1 MEQKLK
7 DYIGGKTNYTPTAN
21 IMMNNRSRNWYAE
34 LGEYINETLDIEKIP
49 YLSYFSE
56 KLKKEKSLITKIKDF
71 VSPNEQIYTSI
82 AISFLTGGLD
92 EKALENMFGKPLLH
106 DEFGEGFDGEWNEEK
121 DDYDEP
127 EIKEFYASYF
137 VNVGGANFHIGYDHR
152 GTGIEIQIPNNSNS
166 TSSDDLNRVLKYMNK
181 FTDEDAKKCFE
192 SLKKLVDLYK
202 LKN

>member
-1 MEQKLK
+1 MENKLK
-7 DYIGGKTNYTPTAN
+7 DYTGGKTHYTPIMN
-21 IMMNNRSRNWYAE
+21 IIMNNRSEDWYAE
-34 LGEYINETLDIEKIP
+34 LGKYINETLNIEKIP

-71 VSPNEQIYTSI
+71 VSPNDQTYTSI

-137 VNVGGANFHIGYDHR
+137 VNVDGTNFHIGYDHR
-152 GTGIEIQIPNNSNS
+152 GTGIEIEVPS
-166 TSSDDLNRVLKYMNK
+166 K
-181 FTDEDAKKCFE
+181 FNYDGNFSDEDAKKCFE
-192 SLKKLVDLYK
+192 SLKKLVDFYK
-202 LKN
+202 IKN

>member
-7 DYIGGKTNYTPTAN
+7 DYTGGKAHYTPIAN
-21 IMMNNRSRNWYAE
+21 IIMNNRSKNWYAE
-34 LGEYINETLDIEKIP
+34 LGKYITETLDIETIP
-49 YLSYFSE
+49 ELSW
-56 KLKKEKSLITKIKDF
+56 LAPRLKEKKNLVTKIKDF
-71 VSPNEQIYTSI
+71 LNDDNQLYFSVASF
-82 AISFLTGGLD
+82 FLTGSLD

-152 GTGIEIQIPNNSNS
+152 GTGIEIQIPNKFNY
-166 TSSDDLNRVLKYMNK
+166 TDGV

-202 LKN
+202 IKN